1 MTTRDPDAIRDAERR
16 LSILRILDESPRR
29 TAVEGALQTLLDR
42 WGHARG
48 RRGLYADLDWL
59 GDRGCVAVEEIGG
72 VRLATLTRDGLDV
85 ALGREVVD
93 GVARPAPDG

>member
-1 MTTRDPDAIRDAERR
+1 MPRDPGAARDAERR

-29 TAVEGALQTLLDR
+29 TAAEGVLQVHLEMR
-42 WGHARG
+42 GHARG

-59 GDRGCVAVEEIGG
+59 RARGYVAVEEIGG
-72 VRLATLTRDGLDV
+72 VRLATLTHDGLDV

-93 GVARPAPDG
+93 GVARPPPDG

>member
-1 MTTRDPDAIRDAERR
+1 MSGPDPGAVRDAERR
-16 LSILRILDESPRR
+16 LAILRILDESPRR

-42 WGHARG
+42 WGHSRG
-48 RRGLYADLDWL
+48 RIGLYADLDRL
-59 GDRGCVAVEEIGG
+59 AGQGLVEVEEIGG